1 MDDVLE
7 RAESWLGSFCEGLTH
22 RLERTDRLV
31 SALTAEVR
39 ALRADVVWVL
49 ANRAQ
54 LWVDEGPLGNGQR
67 SITWCDLAGFP
78 GENPHDGTEA
88 SILRAV
94 REARQK

>member
-7 RAESWLGSFCEGLTH
+7 RAE
-22 RLERTDRLV
+22 RLINKFRNQWGYHPLDGEKMVCD
-31 SALTAEVR
+31 LTAEVR